1 MTVTGKL
8 LAIVVFVAI
17 APLAV
22 FAFTAM
28 RVHERALDSDVL
40 ELHRKSAESGARA
53 IEASLDA
60 ARRTTGGLVRAIPWA
75 ALSADERRGALTL
88 VYQQLDDVA
97 AVTLFDADS
106 RALESVADDPSHR
119 HPPLVPAIAD
129 TFARSIPIADAREHG
144 SATGAAIAVP
154 DDAPIVALAF
164 SIPRGDAPAWTL
176 AVALS
181 LRAACGELHL
191 ASPPAIAVRLEDAA
205 GALLCGEPAPAGEL
219 LSASADA
226 HGGWRVVADQSRDHA
241 LASTRSIR
249 DQSLFWAALGAVA
262 AIACGLVLAQAIRRP
277 LRRLASG
284 ADAIARGDY
293 AHRIGHTARDEFGA
307 LAATFDRMTGELE
320 RKDAEL
326 RAWNE
331 ELQGRV
337 DARTAE
343 LNDAQDQLLQSRK
356 LGAMAALTA
365 GVAHEL
371 NNPLAGV
378 LGLAQLLRARS
389 DLDERA
395 HKSLASIEREAMR
408 MRDIVAQMRSL
419 AQDTVRDAVPL
430 DVPQVV
436 AAAVDE
442 LAPRL
447 AGGHI
452 VVERALGERA
462 PRVRGNAAQLQQAVT
477 QLVDNS
483 LKAMPS
489 GGTLRLAVRAIEGE
503 LVAIEVAD
511 TGRGIAPDLI
521 DKIFE
526 PFFTTKDD
534 WRGVG
539 LGLAVAQR
547 IVEAHHGRIRATS
560 RVGSGTTM
568 TITLPVMRRGSHL
581 T

>member
-1 MTVTGKL
+1 VTVTGKL

-28 RVHERALDSDVL
+28 RVHERALDADVL
-40 ELHRKSAESGARA
+40 ELHRKTAESGARE

-75 ALSADERRGALTL
+75 ALSAEERRGALEL
-88 VYQQLDDVA
+88 VYQQLEDVA
-97 AVTLFDADS
+97 AVTLLDDGG
-106 RALESVADDPSHR
+106 RRLDSVADDAGRH
-119 HPPLVPAIAD
+119 HPPLAAAIAD
-129 TFARSIPIADAREHG
+129 AFVRAIPIADAREHG
-144 SATGAAIAVP
+144 SATGAAIAVA
-154 DDAPIVALAF
+154 DDSPIVPLAF
-164 SIPRGDAPAWTL
+164 AIPRGDAPAWTL

-191 ASPPAIAVRLEDAA
+191 ASSPAIAVRLEDAA
-205 GALLCGEPAPAGEL
+205 GRLLCGEPAPAGEL
-219 LSASADA
+219 VSASAEA
-226 HGGWRVVADQSRDHA
+226 HGGWRVVAEQSREHA

-249 DQSLFWAALGAVA
+249 DESLVWAVLGAAA
-262 AIACGLVLAQAIRRP
+262 AIASGLVLAQAIRRP
-277 LRRLASG
+277 LRRLAAGSE
-284 ADAIARGDY
+284 AIARGDY
-293 AHRIGHTARDEFGA
+293 AHRIGHAAHDEFGA
-307 LAATFDRMTGELE
+307 LADSFDRMTGELE

-326 RAWNE
+326 RAWND

-343 LNDAQDQLLQSRK
+343 LKDAQDQLLQSRK

-378 LGLAQLLRARS
+378 LGLAQLMRGRS

-395 HKSLASIEREAMR
+395 HRSLASIEREATR
-408 MRDIVAQMRSL
+408 IRDIVAQMSSL
-419 AQDTVRDAVPL
+419 AQDTVSDAVPL

-436 AAAVDE
+436 AAAIDE
-442 LAPRL
+442 LGSRL
-447 AGGHI
+447 ADGQI

-462 PRVRGNAAQLQQAVT
+462 PRVRGNAAQLQQALS

-489 GGTLRLAVRAIEGE
+489 GGTLRLAVRAIEDE

-511 TGRGIAPDLI
+511 TGRGIAPELL

-539 LGLAVAQR
+539 LGLTVAQR

-560 RVGSGTTM
+560 RVGAGTTM

-581 T
+581 S